1 MDVFGE
7 NWTNYDKKIAKSWL
21 DNVTEDDTVLIPG
34 DISWAIRLSEAAVDL
49 KWIDELPGKKILL
62 RGNHDYWWSSLSKM
76 SEMFDSISFLQ
87 NNFYTYNEYAICGT
101 RGWNCPSETNFSA
114 DDEKIYKRELLRLKL
129 SLDAAKAQ
137 GHEKIIVMTHYPPTN
152 DKKEPSGFT
161 EIFEEYGV
169 EKVIYGHLHTR
180 ASFGA
185 SIQGD
190 VNGVE
195 YNLVSCDYLDF
206 NIKKILE

>member
-21 DNVTEDDTVLIPG
+21 ENVTEDDTVIIPG
-34 DISWAIRLSEAAVDL
+34 DISWAIRLSEAAIDL

-62 RGNHDYWWSSLSKM
+62 RGNHDYWWSSLAKM
-76 SEMFDSISFLQ
+76 SEMFESINFLQ

-137 GHEKIIVMTHYPPTN
+137 GHDKIIVMTHYPPTN

-190 VNGVE
+190 VSGVE
-195 YNLVSCDYLDF
+195 YHLVSCDYLDF